1 MTAFCAVVQSAV
13 VCELL
18 LDEDDEDS
26 EELEAHSAAL
36 PLDEESTGT
45 VQAANAKSAIMATP
59 LDKNFFFINYLP
71 GKNSTFKIVHIMRA
85 QEKNF
90 LSGNNNP

>member
-26 EELEAHSAAL
+26 EELEELEL